1 MSNNVCYYH
10 ISLNFKPYKVIFLNI
25 YINEY
30 YTTKQGSGGG
40 IISNLALT
48 KNTLLQVKL
57 LQYYEKK

>member
-10 ISLNFKPYKVIFLNI
+10 ISLNFKPYKVIFLKHI

-40 IISNLALT
+40 II
-48 KNTLLQVKL
+48 
-57 LQYYEKK
+57 